1 MRNHFLNKIL
11 KNSVNNNG
19 DFKINLDKKYYSSR
33 LKINEN
39 KIILNLLNSIQNKKN
54 FNKFIKC
61 SLNIKDYFHKLKK
74 SPNSFFES
82 LYIE

>member
-1 MRNHFLNKIL
+1 MYIDDFNSTVIKYNYNNLRLFKKKNDKKSFEMRNNFLNKIL

-39 KIILNLLNSIQNKKN
+39 KIILNLLNSI
-54 FNKFIKC
+54 
-61 SLNIKDYFHKLKK
+61 
-74 SPNSFFES
+74 
-82 LYIE
+82 